1 MSLKANLSG
10 DIAICN
16 LKIIRQ
22 IDLILSY
29 FAYDRCNLTNFSIL
43 ALKIHPK
50 KMTEFQFKCHTF
62 N

>member
-16 LKIIRQ
+16 WKIIRQ

-29 FAYDRCNLTNFSIL
+29 FAYDYRNLTNFSIL
-43 ALKIHPK
+43 ALKIHPPK
-50 KMTEFQFKCHTF
+50 R
-62 N
+62 